1 MQQGEGPAAWGA
13 RLRGGGKGS
22 PEPRGAGR
30 GEWVRWGPLSQALG
44 FMHARCTVC
53 PETVPEASGRGRGW
67 GTWGT
72 QWMRELL
79 PSLQSET
86 CRNHGAWRIQG
97 FRMGTEGWSPLQS
110 GELSL

>member
-1 MQQGEGPAAWGA
+1 MGE
-13 RLRGGGKGS
+13 
-22 PEPRGAGR
+22 AG
-30 GEWVRWGPLSQALG
+30 
-44 FMHARCTVC
+44 
-53 PETVPEASGRGRGW
+53 

>member
-1 MQQGEGPAAWGA
+1 MQQGEGSAAWGCKRVGRA
-13 RLRGGGKGS
+13 VLS
-22 PEPRGAGR
+22 HVVLGR

-44 FMHARCTVC
+44 FMHAGCTAC
-53 PETVPEASGRGRGW
+53 PETVSEASGNGRGW

-79 PSLQSET
+79 PSLQSEM

>member
-1 MQQGEGPAAWGA
+1 MQQGEGSAAWGCKRVGRA
-13 RLRGGGKGS
+13 VLS
-22 PEPRGAGR
+22 HVVLGR

-44 FMHARCTVC
+44 FMHTGCTVC
-53 PETVPEASGRGRGW
+53 PETVSEASGNGRGW

-79 PSLQSET
+79 PSLQSEM

>member
-1 MQQGEGPAAWGA
+1 VG
-13 RLRGGGKGS
+13 
-22 PEPRGAGR
+22 
-30 GEWVRWGPLSQALG
+30 ALG
-44 FMHARCTVC
+44 SFESSTGIHARSCTAC
-53 PETVPEASGRGRGW
+53 PETVSEASGRGRGW

-79 PSLQSET
+79 PSLQSEM